1 MWLCSVDGLQFSTR
15 WAYHKSSGGT
25 NSNSN
30 SLVERVWRK
39 NKFGPS
45 IEYQKIN
52 FNYSTGQVRVYLKL
66 YQKALAS
73 LARWSID
80 TRVLNMCLLQH
91 QQFFSIFIIWGAQNQ
106 STSSLRLRSTTANL
120 IPTVLRRV
128 LRSKY
133 PYSRVGSKYPF
144 HPTIVAGDNRQSVF
158 WQDQHAC
165 CIHRMSWKL
174 WNSIIWVDDLAVCGN

>member
-106 STSSLRLRSTTANL
+106 STLSLRLRSTTAVYIAWHESFETVSFGLKTWRYVVTRFNL
-120 IPTVLRRV
+120 CDI
-128 LRSKY
+128 
-133 PYSRVGSKYPF
+133 
-144 HPTIVAGDNRQSVF
+144 AGLASSE
-158 WQDQHAC
+158 QD
-165 CIHRMSWKL
+165 IHLFRIK
-174 WNSIIWVDDLAVCGN
+174 VY